1 MFTILLL
8 LLGAVSVGLPT
19 TTKGQSTIE
28 SRVIGINLGPPLSSG
43 PIVPSLIVD
52 KNIIE
57 KCQYEKLKM
66 DIISRNKKGDR

>member
-8 LLGAVSVGLPT
+8 LLGAVSVGLS
-19 TTKGQSTIE
+19 TTKGQPTIE

-43 PIVPSLIVD
+43 PIVPPLIVD

-66 DIISRNKKGDR
+66 DIIIRNKKGDR